1 MRRWVGLGLVLCSC
15 QSRPLLA
22 RTSTPFTLADQ
33 GGVFVA
39 VMLNGAG
46 PFTMAIDTGANHS
59 AIAEDV
65 AARIGAPATAQA
77 MVTSSAG
84 SRMRTMVRVEQLA
97 LGPISTGVDATV
109 LPRDAFAAMGTFDG
123 VIGQDVLAAL
133 RYTIDFARRE
143 IVWHD
148 EEASLVGSRAVLNMT
163 FDHGRYLVELPQRGS
178 VLRLVPDSGAG
189 GLVLFQGAGR
199 VLPELAG
206 PRGRIGVAT
215 FEGRIDAEWV
225 RVRELRIGSS
235 TLRNLPAVLV
245 ERGANP
251 SADGDGL
258 LPIHLFSRVT
268 FDGPARR
275 LIVGIN
281 GGMGM

>member
-1 MRRWVGLGLVLCSC
+1 MRRWAVLGVVLLCC
-15 QSRPLLA
+15 ESRPLTA
-22 RTSTPFTLADQ
+22 GMPTPFQLAEQ
-33 GGVFVA
+33 GGVLIA

-65 AARIGAPATAQA
+65 AVRIGAPAIARA

-84 SRMRTMVRVEQLA
+84 SRMRTLVRVQRLAFGPITTGTDATMISRKDLTA
-97 LGPISTGVDATV
+97 LGA
-109 LPRDAFAAMGTFDG
+109 FDG

-133 RYTIDFARRE
+133 RYTIDFGKRQ

-148 EEASLVGSRAVLNMT
+148 DEALTAGARAVLDMT
-163 FDHGRYLVELPQRGS
+163 FDYGRYLVALPQRGG
-178 VLRLVPDSGAG
+178 VLHLVPDSGAG

-199 VLPELAG
+199 VLPDLVG
-206 PRGRIGVAT
+206 PRGGIRLDT
-215 FEGRIDAEWV
+215 FEGRIDAESV
-225 RVRELRIGSS
+225 FVRELRIGRS

-251 SADGDGL
+251 AADGDGL
-258 LPIHLFSRVT
+258 LPLHFFGRVT

-275 LIVGIN
+275 LIVG
-281 GGMGM
+281 